1 MLEGKSQ
8 YGVGEDV
15 GKKKKKVGVK
25 RNNVTIGKESEVRY
39 AGK

>member
-1 MLEGKSQ
+1 MLKGKSQ

-15 GKKKKKVGVK
+15 VKKKKVGVK